1 MRFLVDECA
10 GPSLAHW
17 LQEQGHDVFSVY
29 TQARGIT
36 DQEVLRIAVENELI
50 LITVDKDF
58 GEKIFREKQ
67 PHHGII
73 LLRLKDERSKNKIAA
88 MERLLENFATRLSGQ
103 FIVVTDTQVRFS
115 SSEE

>member
-10 GPSLAHW
+10 GPALAHW
-17 LQEQGHDVFSVY
+17 LQEQGHDVFSIY
-29 TQARGIT
+29 EQSRGIT
-36 DQEVLRIAVENELI
+36 DEEVLRIAVEDGRI

-58 GEKIFREKQ
+58 GEKIFRGKQ

-73 LLRLKDERSKNKIAA
+73 LLRLKDERSKYKIAA
-88 MERLLENFATRLSGQ
+88 MERLLANFESRLSGQ

-115 SSEE
+115 ASKE

>member
-10 GPSLAHW
+10 GPTLARW
-17 LQEQGHDVFSVY
+17 LQEQGHDGFSIY
-29 TQARGIT
+29 EQTRDIK
-36 DQEVLRIAVENELI
+36 DEEVLRIAVEDERI
-50 LITVDKDF
+50 LITVYKDF

-88 MERLLENFATRLSGQ
+88 MERLLANFATRLSGQ
-103 FIVVTDTQVRFS
+103 FVVVTDTQVRFS

>member
-10 GPSLAHW
+10 GPTLASW

-29 TQARGIT
+29 EQARGIN
-36 DQEVLRIAVENELI
+36 DEEVLRIAVENERI

-58 GEKIFREKQ
+58 GEKIFREKR

-88 MERLLENFATRLSGQ
+88 MERLLANYALRLSGQ
-103 FIVVTDTQVRFS
+103 FVVVTDTQVRFS
-115 SSEE
+115 SPE